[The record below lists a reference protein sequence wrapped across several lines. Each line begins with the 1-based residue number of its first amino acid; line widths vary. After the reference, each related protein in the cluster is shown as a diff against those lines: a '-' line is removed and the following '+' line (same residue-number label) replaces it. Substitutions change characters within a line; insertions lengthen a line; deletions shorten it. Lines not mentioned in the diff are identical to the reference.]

1 VLVPAVNA
9 ELFVG
14 QNAVSGTNP
23 VPISATTAANASG
36 NPIYVDVT
44 NTVPVTLA
52 STTITGTVAVT
63 QSTSPWVVSGTVA
76 LSGTSVVAGN
86 LTNNN
91 AAPVANNLGVLGFIA
106 ETAYATVTYTTG
118 DQVLAV
124 TDLHGAVNV
133 DWQAL
138 AGTALGAGTTWGTAP
153 TGENVQGVNAELFV
167 GTNAVSATAPV
178 PISATAAA
186 NTSGNPIF
194 TSTAVTGT
202 VAVTQSTSPWVVS
215 LTSTTI
221 TGTVAVTQSGTW
233 TVQQGG
239 APWTFTGTLTNNNAA
254 PAANNVGALVAIAES
269 AYTNLGYTTGDQVL
283 IATDLHGAVMSDL
296 EAVAG
301 VALGATG
308 VTAFGT
314 APAAVNVPG
323 VNASLFSGTT
333 ALTNTGGAL
342 NVNISGGTVTATIAT
357 PTDWGTAP
365 STSTLVPA
373 VNAESF
379 IGQTALAAVSN
390 YGTAPAAVSAQGVN
404 AYITNIP
411 AVTQS
416 GGPWTQNI
424 TQWASTN
431 LGIPTSWGTAP
442 TGAVIGVNAE
452 LFSGTTPLTNTGG
465 SLNVD
470 VTNTVPVT
478 LASTT
483 ITGTVAVTQ
492 STSPW
497 VVSLASTTITG
508 TVAVDGALTN
518 NNAAPTATLLGVLGA
533 IAETAYN
540 TVTYTTGDMVLP
552 VTDLH
557 GALNQ
562 DLQAVAGVQL
572 GATAVTAFGTAPAA
586 VNVPGV
592 NASLFA
598 GTTALT
604 QTGGALNVNVTGFSG
619 GNLSNN
625 TAAPAANNEG
635 SLTAIAATSYTTQ
648 TYTNGNQ
655 VLLVTDLHGAINDDL
670 QAVGG
675 VQLVAAVSAYGTAPT
690 GTAVMG
696 VNAYITNTVTVAGN
710 RGNNTAVPGTANI
723 GALVSI
729 TAPSN
734 TTFPTYVAG
743 NESLLVTDLS
753 GNLNTDVQYWG
764 GTDLGAPSAYGTS
777 PGAVIVPGVNA
788 FVTNTV
794 ATTNAA
800 STTGGFTAASGSI
813 GATKT
818 AIKTTAGQVYG
829 WYFYNSNTTVSYVQ
843 FFNASV
849 ASVTLGTTAPFMSFG
864 IPPVAG
870 ANVMAAL
877 GIEFGTAIT
886 IAITTTR
893 AGATGP
899 TNTVDYNVFYD

>member
-1 VLVPAVNA
+1 M
-9 ELFVG
+9 FVG
-14 QNAVSGTNP
+14 QNAVSGTSP
-23 VPISATTAANASG
+23 VPVSATTAANNAG

-63 QSTSPWVVSGTVA
+63 QSTSPWVVSGTVTV
-76 LSGTSVVAGN
+76 SGTSVVAGN

-91 AAPVANNLGVLGFIA
+91 AAPTSNNLGVLGFIA

-138 AGTALGAGTTWGTAP
+138 AGTALGGPTDWGTAP
-153 TGENVQGVNAELFV
+153 ATSVEVQGVNAELFV
-167 GTNAVSATAPV
+167 GQSPVSATAPV

-186 NTSGNPIF
+186 NNAGNPIF

-254 PAANNVGALVAIAES
+254 PVANNVGALVGIAES

-283 IATDLHGAVMSDL
+283 LATDLHGAVMSDL

-333 ALTNTGGAL
+333 ALTNTAGAL

-373 VNAESF
+373 VNAETF

-390 YGTAPAAVSAQGVN
+390 YGTAPSAVSAQGVN
-404 AYITNIP
+404 AYITNTVPVTLASTTITGTV

-416 GGPWTQNI
+416 TTPWVIAGNLTNNNA
-424 TQWASTN
+424 TPAATN
-431 LGIPTSWGTAP
+431 LGVLPAIAESAYTNLGYTSGDQVLLVTDLHGGLNTDLQAYAGSQLTGTVTAYGTAP
-442 TGAVIGVNAE
+442 TGNVFGVNAYI
-452 LFSGTTPLTNTGG
+452 
-465 SLNVD
+465 
-470 VTNTVPVT
+470 TNTVPVT

-572 GATAVTAFGTAPAA
+572 GATGVTAFGTAPAA

-592 NASLFA
+592 NASLFS
-598 GTTALT
+598 GVTPLT
-604 QTGGALNVNVTGFSG
+604 NTGGSLNVNVTGTVTQSTQG
-619 GNLSNN
+619 TLTNN
-625 TAAPAANNEG
+625 NAAPAANNVG
-635 SLTAIAATSYTTQ
+635 VLPAIAETAYNTITYTT
-648 TYTNGNQ
+648 GDM
-655 VLLVTDLHGAINDDL
+655 VLPVTDLHGALNQDL
-670 QAVGG
+670 QAVAG
-675 VQLVAAVSAYGTAPT
+675 VQLGATAVTAYGTTPA
-690 GTAVMG
+690 AV
-696 VNAYITNTVTVAGN
+696 N
-710 RGNNTAVPGTANI
+710 VPA
-723 GALVSI
+723 
-729 TAPSN
+729 
-734 TTFPTYVAG
+734 
-743 NESLLVTDLS
+743 
-753 GNLNTDVQYWG
+753 
-764 GTDLGAPSAYGTS
+764 
-777 PGAVIVPGVNA
+777 VNA

-800 STTGGFTAASGSI
+800 SATGGMLVATGSI

-818 AIKTTAGQVYG
+818 AVKTSAGQVYG
-829 WYFYNSNTTVSYVQ
+829 WYFYNSNTSVAYVQ
-843 FFNASV
+843 FFANTV
-849 ASVTLGTTAPFMSFG
+849 AGVTLGTTAPTMSFG

-877 GIEFGTAIT
+877 GVQFATGIT

-899 TNTVDYNVFYD
+899 TNTVDYNVFYE